1 MKPVLLKVLP
11 LLLWSTIAALSACK
25 EQRSDKVH
33 IVTSPDYS
41 KGVSFLER
49 RNDSA
54 YYYFNKVVTTSKDS
68 LQIAMAYNN
77 MAVIENDDGDD
88 YGGQEMALT
97 SLRYLHESR
106 ARDLYCLVADYNVLG
121 NSSLN
126 LKNYDAAIGYYDRAA
141 ALAKSEGT
149 KTVALNNKAVV
160 YREKGQYDQAIALY
174 DSILLRAKRSK
185 KEYARVLTNLTMVRW
200 LKDTTYRAAPEL
212 MMALQLRR
220 QEKDLWGLNSSY
232 SHLADY
238 YATSRPDSALYYA
251 REMYAVASRLASPDD
266 ELEALQKLILL
277 SPLGAVKQYFRRYQH
292 LSDSLQTARSRAK
305 NQFALIRYEAEKN
318 KAENLRLQQDNT
330 QKKVEI
336 LRERF
341 ALFGSIVGFV
351 LVLGWLVAWFR
362 NRIRTSKLRTSQKV
376 HDVVANGL
384 YRLMT
389 GVEHHGTIDRD
400 QLLDDLEVLYER
412 SRDISYDRDDSERQ
426 DFHSIIA
433 QLLGSFSTPDT
444 RVVFKGNSQELWA
457 KVSDA
462 VKNELEPILQ
472 ELMINMKKHSGA
484 GNVFFRFER
493 DDGQLVVRYMDDG
506 SGFPPG
512 NSFGNG
518 LTNTETRIKK
528 MGGRLIFDRNNPK
541 GLKIEISL
549 PIA

>member
-1 MKPVLLKVLP
+1 MKVLP
-11 LLLWSTIAALSACK
+11 LLLWSAITALSACK
-25 EQRSDKVH
+25 EQHSDNVR
-33 IVTSPDYS
+33 IVTTTDYT

-54 YYYFNKVVTTSKDS
+54 YYYFNKVATTAKDS

-88 YGGQEMALT
+88 YGGQEMALA
-97 SLRYLHESR
+97 SLRYLHENR
-106 ARDLYCLVADYNVLG
+106 ERDQYCLVADYNVLG

-149 KTVALNNKAVV
+149 KTVALNNKALV
-160 YREKGQYDQAIALY
+160 YREEGRYGQAIALY

-212 MMALQLRR
+212 LIALQLRR
-220 QEKDLWGLNSSY
+220 QEKDVWGLNSSY

-238 YATSRPDSALYYA
+238 YATSRPDSALHYA
-251 REMYAVASRLASPDD
+251 HEMYAVASRLASPDD

-277 SPLGAVKQYFRRYQH
+277 SPPGAVKQYFRRYQH

-305 NQFALIRYEAEKN
+305 NQFALIRYEVEKN
-318 KAENLRLQQDNT
+318 KAENLKLQQDNT
-330 QKKVEI
+330 EKKIEI
-336 LRERF
+336 FRERF
-341 ALFGSIVGFV
+341 ILFGSLVGFV

-389 GVEHHGTIDRD
+389 GVEHGTIDQD

-412 SRDISYDRDDSERQ
+412 SRDISYDRADGERQ
-426 DFHSIIA
+426 DFHLIIA
-433 QLLGSFSTPDT
+433 QLLGSFATPAT
-444 RVVFKGNSQELWA
+444 RVGFTGNSKELWA
-457 KVSDA
+457 EVSKS
-462 VKNELEPILQ
+462 VKKELEPILQ

-484 GNVFFRFER
+484 GKVFVRFVREG
-493 DDGQLVVRYMDDG
+493 GQLVIRYADDG
-506 SGFPPG
+506 SGFAVG
-512 NSFGNG
+512 QHFGNG
-518 LTNTETRIKK
+518 LTSTENRIKNR
-528 MGGRLIFDRNNPK
+528 GGRLIFDRNKPN
-541 GLKIEISL
+541 GLKIEIRL
-549 PIA
+549 PTL